1 LYDVHAHLPN
11 RRQLFPHSC
20 CWWSLSLRPVS
31 LSLCDLKRLPRH
43 SQSTKHCCIQGWS
56 AVAQWG
62 GVALK
67 DIVELCRPLDSARYI
82 ALHAFDNKARSEPG
96 PAAGGC
102 FYGTIHMD
110 PARDPQTI
118 LADEMNGEPLP
129 IVHGAPLRL
138 RVETQLGLMMVKYIK
153 RIEFTADYRDI
164 GQGQGGWREDHQ
176 FYSPEAGI

>member
-1 LYDVHAHLPN
+1 MPTA
-11 RRQLFPHSC
+11 R
-20 CWWSLSLRPVS
+20 
-31 LSLCDLKRLPRH
+31 
-43 SQSTKHCCIQGWS
+43 
-56 AVAQWG
+56 
-62 GVALK
+62 
-67 DIVELCRPLDSARYI
+67 SARYI

-138 RVETQLGLMMVKYIK
+138 RVETQLGFTMVKYIK
-153 RIEFTADYRDI
+153 RIEFIADYRDI